1 MTNEVKLS
9 AKCAIERIDL
19 NNLGDILWHDEI
31 GRMFCVK
38 HRREECNQC
47 YVDYSPMNRQVEI
60 DLGIRKPPSEIQT
73 LAEQHTMCMNGIK
86 FLRQNMSHANMS
98 HEMDENLAFHLE
110 HLQKVEKRLEDLRS
124 TGASNEISEALR
136 ASQLKA
142 QDKQSE
148 VAAVASAWSKQN
160 PGKTKMEYGGDET
173 QNLFEQVAAPPPS
186 ANLTH
191 RDRLICDYCSKSHN
205 EKIKLCSRCWCV
217 AYCDKEC
224 QTKAWKGHKKVCK
237 PKEPVVNPVTGKKE
251 KKVDLPLTW
260 EQLEAFQ
267 GITAKGKVCCM

>member
-1 MTNEVKLS
+1 MG
-9 AKCAIERIDL
+9 DL
-19 NNLGDILWHDEI
+19 WYDEI
-31 GRMFCVK
+31 GRMFCDI

-60 DLGIRKPPSEIQT
+60 DLGMRKPPTEIQT
-73 LAEQHTMCMNGIK
+73 LAEQHTMCVNGIK

-98 HEMDENLAFHLE
+98 QAMDENLTFHLE
-110 HLQKVEKRLEDLRS
+110 HLQKVEKRLEELRS
-124 TGASNEISEALR
+124 SGANQEIIEALR
-136 ASQLKA
+136 TSQLKA

-173 QNLFEQVAAPPPS
+173 QRLFEQVAALPPS
-186 ANLTH
+186 ANSTH
-191 RDRLICDYCSKSHN
+191 RDRLICDYCGKSHI
-205 EKIKLCSRCWCV
+205 EKLKLCSRCWSV

-224 QTKAWKGHKKVCK
+224 QTVAWKGHKKVCI
-237 PKEPVVNPVTGKKE
+237 PKEPVVVDPMSGKKE
-251 KKVDLPLTW
+251 KTKKVSLPLTW

-267 GITAKGKVCCM
+267 GATAEGKVSSCIS